1 MITLP
6 AGAPPISMN
15 YSGISTPL
23 KPVLSASASATTGE
37 KGQINT
43 GKKGTKMCPNSSFT
57 AWYAIFLDF
66 QLLMKSEILN
76 Y

>member
-23 KPVLSASASATTGE
+23 KPVPSAAGE

-43 GKKGTKMCPNSSFT
+43 GKKGMKMRPNSSFT
-57 AWYAIFLDF
+57 AQYAIFSDS
-66 QLLMKSEILN
+66 QLLIKFETLN

>member
-1 MITLP
+1 MITLL

-23 KPVLSASASATTGE
+23 KPVPSASASATTGE

-43 GKKGTKMCPNSSFT
+43 GKKGMKMHPNSSFT
-57 AWYAIFLDF
+57 AQYAIFSDS
-66 QLLMKSEILN
+66 QLLMKFEILN